1 MVLFRSTN
9 LLRSTRAL
17 PHLRA
22 YSTEGPKRTINEASH
37 NDTKKAGSNVGLIAF
52 GLLGAVIGG
61 VYFFSEDTKSSLAGG
76 NAAGDKSI
84 ISQQK
89 EGKMVTPFQN
99 SGHSRSYAEESGMFL
114 TVAMVTA
121 ALSYAF
127 IVRDDFKFWGSSDI
141 SEVKEKTHQA
151 LDKVK
156 DVKVDGAEKKEDEN
170 AASAAGA
177 TSAAANP
184 SDDKLP
190 TLEDYQKVYN
200 RIAESLEDN
209 DFDDGSYGPVVLR
222 LSWHSSGTYDTK
234 TKTGGS
240 NGATMRFKKEA
251 SYDSNAGLQNAR
263 KFLEPIK
270 EEFSWISYSDLWTLA
285 GVCATQ
291 EMGGPEIPWRPGRED
306 EPESET
312 HADNLPDGTEDP
324 KRLRSLGERLGFNDQ
339 ELTALI
345 GAHAMGRCH
354 TYNSGYDGPWTYS
367 PTSFTNAFYTELLDT
382 KWTPRKWEGPSQ
394 YQNPDKQLMMLPSDY
409 ALFEDPKFK
418 EYVKRYAESDDDW
431 RKDFASV
438 YSRLLELGVPEENF
452 KKGAKGLGSDKPIYF
467 RTLADQENEKEK
479 RDK

>member
-1 MVLFRSTN
+1 MSFARNAFRVSRPVRGTPA
-9 LLRSTRAL
+9 LRTAAAPRTAIPRSGL
-17 PHLRA
+17 GSVRA
-22 YSTEGPKRTINEASH
+22 YS
-37 NDTKKAGSNVGLIAF
+37 
-52 GLLGAVIGG
+52 
-61 VYFFSEDTKSSLAGG
+61 SERPRTKS
-76 NAAGDKSI
+76 
-84 ISQQK
+84 
-89 EGKMVTPFQN
+89 F
-99 SGHSRSYAEESGMFL
+99 AEESNMFL
-114 TVAMVTA
+114 TVVMLA
-121 ALSYAF
+121 ATVSYTF
-127 IVRDDFKFWGSSDI
+127 IVRDDFKFWLAGDM
-141 SEVKEKTHQA
+141 SEM
-151 LDKVK
+151 D
-156 DVKVDGAEKKEDEN
+156 EKKSGKK
-170 AASAAGA
+170 SAAGA
-177 TSAAANP
+177 AGAAAQAAKP
-184 SDDKLP
+184 SGDKAP

-200 RIAESLEDN
+200 RIAESLEDSE
-209 DFDDGSYGPVVLR
+209 FDDGSYAPVVLR

-251 SYDSNAGLQNAR
+251 SYEANAGLQNAR
-263 KFLEPIK
+263 KFLEPFK
-270 EEFSWISYSDLWTLA
+270 EEFPWISYSDLWTLA

-339 ELTALI
+339 ELTALV

-354 TYNSGYDGPWTYS
+354 TYNSGYDGPWTFS

-382 KWTPRKWEGPSQ
+382 KWAPRKWDGPFQ
-394 YQNPDKQLMMLPSDY
+394 YQDPDKQLMMLPADY
-409 ALFEDPKFK
+409 AFFEDPKFK

-467 RTLADQENEKEK
+467 KTLADQENGKEEKS
-479 RDK
+479 DK